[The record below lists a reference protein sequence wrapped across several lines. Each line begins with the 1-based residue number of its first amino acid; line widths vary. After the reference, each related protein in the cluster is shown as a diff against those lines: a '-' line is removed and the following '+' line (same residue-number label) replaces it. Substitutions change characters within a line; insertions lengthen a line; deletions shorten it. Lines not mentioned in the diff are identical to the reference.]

1 MLLREHRRDEL
12 IVLVKKEDIQV
23 TSGKELRVQQYSEWV
38 QFLCLHF
45 TLYTALFL
53 LQSKHM

>member
-23 TSGKELRVQQYSEWV
+23 TSGKELRVQQYSE
-38 QFLCLHF
+38 
-45 TLYTALFL
+45 
-53 LQSKHM
+53 